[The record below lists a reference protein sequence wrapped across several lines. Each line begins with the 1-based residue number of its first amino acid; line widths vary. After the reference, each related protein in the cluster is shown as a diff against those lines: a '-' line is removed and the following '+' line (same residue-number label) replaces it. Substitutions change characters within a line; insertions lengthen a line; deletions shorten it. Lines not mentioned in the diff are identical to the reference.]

1 MIGSNE
7 KRHRAV
13 EVADPDLSRA
23 GVEIERPLFG
33 NFRSPVRRG
42 KHLDTDFGCA
52 GEDKGSV
59 PELGSTLGEPG
70 NVDGLDTV
78 SCRERTLGQ
87 CVTIPK
93 ELVKKPDNASLAI
106 GVQKTRWGSHD
117 DTPVSIGLDPV
128 GECGESRICQDFR
141 PACKVQARLRFEV
154 RQLDSDRHAGKIRQ
168 KAEPSTADVILTKP
182 ILKGA
187 QIRGLLAR
195 PRLRPARGV
204 RQFGSAERGAAG
216 FSGLANG
223 GTEILMR
230 GKCLGALSILRLLF
244 RWRVPAEVTPIKID

>member
-23 GVEIERPLFG
+23 GVEIERPFFG
-33 NFRSPVRRG
+33 KFRSPIRRG

-59 PELGSTLGEPG
+59 PELGSTLGEQG

-78 SCRERTLGQ
+78 SCRERALGQ

-106 GVQKTRWGSHD
+106 GVQKTWWGSHD

-168 KAEPSTADVILTKP
+168 KAEPSTADVILPKP
-182 ILKGA
+182 ILKDA
-187 QIRGLLAR
+187 QIRGLLMSC
-195 PRLRPARGV
+195 PRNTCMFRCD
-204 RQFGSAERGAAG
+204 Q
-216 FSGLANG
+216 NG
-223 GTEILMR
+223 
-230 GKCLGALSILRLLF
+230 
-244 RWRVPAEVTPIKID
+244 PP